1 MYFPRFSFLLK
12 NKVLS
17 FVFAKYNLLMAFVK
31 DEKLAKGMF
40 NKENITIMT
49 FVRPPQSFAT
59 SIKL

>member
-1 MYFPRFSFLLK
+1 MYFPRFWSLLL

-17 FVFAKYNLLMAFVK
+17 LVFAKYNLFMAFVK

-40 NKENITIMT
+40 NKEKITIMT
-49 FVRPPQSFAT
+49 FVRPPQSLAT